1 MVIAP
6 TTGLEGKVAVVTGGS
21 RGIGRAIALGLSAQ
35 GAKVVIGARNP
46 EVAQKVVAEIEAAGA
61 EGMAV
66 AADISREAEAD
77 GLIQAGLKRFG
88 RLDILIN
95 NAGITKDGLLIRMKE
110 EDWDAVLDVNLKGAF
125 FTTRAALRP
134 MLRAQSGRIVN
145 ISSVAGTMGIPGQA
159 NYSASKAG
167 LIGFTKAV
175 AKEVAS
181 RSITVN
187 AVAPGFIETEMT
199 AILSEDRKK
208 SYLGQIPMGRFG
220 AAEEVAALVSFL
232 VSEAASYITGQVI
245 TIDGGLQT

>member
-1 MVIAP
+1 
-6 TTGLEGKVAVVTGGS
+6 
-21 RGIGRAIALGLSAQ
+21 
-35 GAKVVIGARNP
+35 
-46 EVAQKVVAEIEAAGA
+46 
-61 EGMAV
+61 
-66 AADISREAEAD
+66 
-77 GLIQAGLKRFG
+77 
-88 RLDILIN
+88 
-95 NAGITKDGLLIRMKE
+95 MKE
-110 EDWDAVLDVNLKGAF
+110 EDWDTVLDVNLKGAF

-134 MLRAQSGRIVN
+134 MLRAQNGRIVN

-199 AILSEDRKK
+199 AVLSEDRKK

-220 AAEEVAALVSFL
+220 AAEEVAALVAFL

-245 TIDGGLQT
+245 TIDGGLRT

>member
-1 MVIAP
+1 MAAVG
-6 TTGLEGKVAVVTGGS
+6 GLEGKVAVVTGGS
-21 RGIGRAIALGLSAQ
+21 RGIGRAIALRLSAE
-35 GAKVVIGARNP
+35 GAKVVICGRRLEAV
-46 EVAQKVVAEIEAAGA
+46 EQVVAEIEASGGGGA
-61 EGMAV
+61 AR
-66 AADISREAEAD
+66 AADISRRSDAE
-77 GLIQAGLKRFG
+77 GLIQASLTRFG
-88 RLDILIN
+88 RLDILVN
-95 NAGITKDGLLIRMKE
+95 NAGITKDGLLVRMKE

-134 MLRAQSGRIVN
+134 MLREQGGRIVN

-159 NYSASKAG
+159 NYCAAKAG

-199 AILSEDRKK
+199 APLSDDRKRA
-208 SYLGQIPMGRFG
+208 YLSQIPMGRFG
-220 AAEEVAALVSFL
+220 DPTEVAAVVSFL

-245 TIDGGLQT
+245 TIDGGLRA

>member
-1 MVIAP
+1 MVMAP

-46 EVAQKVVAEIEAAGA
+46 EAAQKVVAEIEAAGA
-61 EGMAV
+61 EGIAV

-88 RLDILIN
+88 RLDVLVN

-110 EDWDAVLDVNLKGAF
+110 EDWDAVMDVNLKGAF

-199 AILSEDRKK
+199 AVLSEDRKK

-245 TIDGGLQT
+245 TIDGGLRT

>member
-1 MVIAP
+1 MGIA
-6 TTGLEGKVAVVTGGS
+6 TRLEGKVAVVTGSS

-35 GAKVVIGARNP
+35 GAKVAICARNP
-46 EVAQKVVAEIEAAGA
+46 EAAQKVVAEIEAAGA

-66 AADISREAEAD
+66 AADISREAEAE
-77 GLIQAGLKRFG
+77 GLIQAGIKRFG
-88 RLDILIN
+88 RLDILVN
-95 NAGITKDGLLIRMKE
+95 NAGVTKDGLLIRMKE
-110 EDWDAVLDVNLKGAF
+110 EDWDTVLDVNLKGAF

-199 AILSEDRKK
+199 AVLSEDRKK

-245 TIDGGLQT
+245 TIDGGLRT

>member
-1 MVIAP
+1 
-6 TTGLEGKVAVVTGGS
+6 
-21 RGIGRAIALGLSAQ
+21 
-35 GAKVVIGARNP
+35 VVIGARNP
-46 EVAQKVVAEIEAAGA
+46 EAAHKVVAEIEAAGA
-61 EGMAV
+61 EGIAV

-88 RLDILIN
+88 RMDILVN

-199 AILSEDRKK
+199 AVLSEDRKK

-245 TIDGGLQT
+245 TIDGGLRT

>member
-1 MVIAP
+1 MVIGTA
-6 TTGLEGKVAVVTGGS
+6 TGLEGKVALVTGGS

-35 GAKVVIGARNP
+35 GAKVAICARNP
-46 EVAQKVVAEIEAAGA
+46 EAAQKVVAEMEAAGA

-77 GLIQAGLKRFG
+77 GVIQAAVKQFG
-88 RLDILIN
+88 RLDILVN
-95 NAGITKDGLLIRMKE
+95 NAGITRDGLLIRMKE
-110 EDWDAVLDVNLKGAF
+110 EDWDTVLDVNLKGAF

-134 MLRAQSGRIVN
+134 MLRAQGGRIVN

-175 AKEVAS
+175 AREVAS

-199 AILSEDRKK
+199 AVLSEDRKK

-245 TIDGGLQT
+245 TIDGGLRT

>member
-1 MVIAP
+1 MGTAA
-6 TTGLEGKVAVVTGGS
+6 GLEGKVAVVTGGS
-21 RGIGRAIALGLSAQ
+21 RGIGRAIALRLSAE
-35 GAKVVIGARNP
+35 GAKVAICGRNL
-46 EVAQKVVAEIEAAGA
+46 ETAQGVVAEIEAAGA
-61 EGMAV
+61 EGVAV
-66 AADISREAEAD
+66 AADISRESEAEA
-77 GLIQAGLKRFG
+77 LIQTSMKRFG
-88 RLDILIN
+88 RLDILVN
-95 NAGITKDGLLIRMKE
+95 NAGITRDGLLIRMKE
-110 EDWDAVLDVNLKGAF
+110 EDWDMVLDVNLKGAF

-159 NYSASKAG
+159 NYSAAKAG

-199 AILSEDRKK
+199 AVLSEDRKQT
-208 SYLGQIPMGRFG
+208 YLSQIPVGRFG
-220 AAEEVAALVSFL
+220 DPTEVAALVSFL

-245 TIDGGLQT
+245 TIDGGLRT